1 MNNINK
7 LIFIAAFMGI
17 LLGLIIKFFPNLFFV
32 DYLLIITDLVG
43 QIFIKSLKM
52 ILVPLVFFS
61 IVVGVSNLGKGKNSS
76 LIWKSTFLY
85 FIITM
90 SMAIT
95 LALVVMN
102 IVQPGLGLSIEAW
115 QLVNSSLPET
125 MTIPEFFKQ
134 FLLSLFENPFN
145 SLASG
150 KILPLIIFSIIIGIA
165 LNDKQG
171 KFKAA
176 KDIFTSFYEVM
187 LKIVHWLML
196 FAPLGIFALLVNMV
210 VNQNTELFSQLGIFI
225 FTVIFLIMFHGLV
238 VLPTILFFLT
248 KITPIHLWREGRP
261 AFITAFAT
269 SSSAATLPITLSV
282 ANDNFKTS
290 KAVSTFV
297 LPLGATMNMDGTA
310 LYEAAAALFI
320 ANLVGMDLTLAQQ
333 LILFFTAMVASIG
346 APGIPSAGMVTMA
359 MVLQVLGLPLEALAI
374 LLPMDRLIDTFRT
387 TINVEGDLVGTL
399 IVHKITQS

>member
-43 QIFIKSLKM
+43 RIFIKSLKM

-102 IVQPGLGLSIEAW
+102 IVQPGLGLNIEAW

-290 KAVSTFV
+290 KTVSTFV

-399 IVHKITQS
+399 IVHKITKS

>member
-43 QIFIKSLKM
+43 RIFIKSLKM

-399 IVHKITQS
+399 IVHKITKS

>member
-1 MNNINK
+1 MKNVNK
-7 LIFIAAFMGI
+7 MIFMGAGTGI
-17 LLGLIIKFFPNLFFV
+17 LLGLLIKFFPNLFFV
-32 DYLLIITDLVG
+32 DYLLITTDLVG

-61 IVVGVSNLGKGKNSS
+61 IVVGVSNLGGGKNSS

-85 FIITM
+85 FMITM
-90 SMAIT
+90 SIAII

-102 IVQPGLGLSIEAW
+102 IVQPGVGLSIESW
-115 QLVNSSLPET
+115 KLVDNKLPST
-125 MTIPEFFKQ
+125 MTISEFFKN
-134 FLLSLFENPFN
+134 FLLSLFENPFH
-145 SLASG
+145 SLSSG
-150 KILPLIIFSIIIGIA
+150 KILPLIVFSIIIGVA
-165 LNDKQG
+165 LNDRKG
-171 KFKAA
+171 NFTAA
-176 KDIFTSFYEVM
+176 KDIFTSLYEVM
-187 LKIVHWLML
+187 LKIVHWLMI
-196 FAPLGIFALLVNMV
+196 FAPLGVFALLVNMV
-210 VNQNTELFSQLGIFI
+210 VSQDMDLFTQLGIFI
-225 FTVIFLIMFHGLV
+225 FTVIFLILFHGIV
-238 VLPTILFFLT
+238 ILPTILFILT
-248 KITPIHLWREGRP
+248 KITPMHLWTEGRP

-269 SSSAATLPITLSV
+269 SSSAATLPITLNV
-282 ANDNFKTS
+282 ANNNFNAS
-290 KAVSTFV
+290 KGVSNFV

-320 ANLVGMDLTLAQQ
+320 ANLVGMDLSLAQQ

-399 IVHKITQS
+399 IVDKLAKP

>member
-290 KAVSTFV
+290 KGVSNFV

-320 ANLVGMDLTLAQQ
+320 ANLVGMDLSLAQQ
-333 LILFFTAMVASIG
+333 LILFLTAMVASIG

-387 TINVEGDLVGTL
+387 TINVEGDLVGAL
-399 IVHKITQS
+399 IVDKIIKP

>member
-1 MNNINK
+1 MKNTNK
-7 LIFIAAFMGI
+7 MIFIAAAMGI
-17 LLGLIIKFFPNLFFV
+17 LIGLLIKFSPNLFFV
-32 DYLLIITDLVG
+32 DYLLVVTDLVG
-43 QIFIKSLKM
+43 KIFIKSLKM

-61 IVVGVSNLGKGKNSS
+61 IVVGVSNLGGGKNSS

-85 FIITM
+85 FMVTM
-90 SMAIT
+90 SIAIT

-102 IVQPGLGLSIEAW
+102 IVQPGIGLSIESW
-115 QLVNSSLPET
+115 QSVNNNLPAT
-125 MTIPEFFKQ
+125 MTISEFFKQ
-134 FLLSLFENPFN
+134 FLLSLFENPFH

-150 KILPLIIFSIIIGIA
+150 KILPLIVFSIIIGIA
-165 LNDKQG
+165 LNDTKVS
-171 KFKAA
+171 FKAA
-176 KDIFTSFYEVM
+176 KDVFTSLYEVM

-196 FAPLGIFALLVNMV
+196 FAPFGVFALLVNMV
-210 VNQNTELFSQLGIFI
+210 VSQDMNLFSQLGIFI
-225 FTVIFLIMFHGLV
+225 FTVIFLILFHGV
-238 VLPTILFFLT
+238 VILPAILFFLT
-248 KITPIHLWREGRP
+248 KITPMNLWREGKP

-290 KAVSTFV
+290 KGVSNFV

-399 IVHKITQS
+399 IVDKVTKP

>member
-102 IVQPGLGLSIEAW
+102 IVQPGLGLNIEAW
-115 QLVNSSLPET
+115 QLVNSNLPET

-399 IVHKITQS
+399 IVHKITKS

>member
-102 IVQPGLGLSIEAW
+102 IVQPGLGLSIETW

-399 IVHKITQS
+399 IVHKITKS

>member
-7 LIFIAAFMGI
+7 LIFIAAFAGI
-17 LLGLIIKFFPNLFFV
+17 LVGLITKFSPNLFFV
-32 DYLLIITDLVG
+32 DYLLVATDLLG
-43 QIFIKSLKM
+43 KIFIKSLKM

-61 IVVGVSNLGKGKNSS
+61 IIVGVSNLGRGKNSS

-85 FIITM
+85 FVTTM
-90 SMAIT
+90 SIAII

-102 IVQPGLGLSIEAW
+102 IVQPGAGLIIDSW
-115 QLVNSSLPET
+115 QSVNDTVTNT

-134 FLLSLFENPFN
+134 FLLSLFENPFH

-150 KILPLIIFSIIIGIA
+150 KILPLIVFSIIIGIA
-165 LNDKQG
+165 LNDKKD

-176 KDIFTSFYEVM
+176 KNVFTSLYEVM

-196 FAPLGIFALLVNMV
+196 FAPLGIFALLVNMIV
-210 VNQNTELFSQLGIFI
+210 SQDAELFSQLGIFI

-238 VLPTILFFLT
+238 ILPTILYLLT
-248 KITPIHLWREGRP
+248 KISPIHLWSEGRP

-269 SSSAATLPITLSV
+269 SSSAATLPITLNI
-282 ANDNFKTS
+282 ANNNFKTD
-290 KAVSTFV
+290 KGVSNFV

-320 ANLVGMDLTLAQQ
+320 ANLVGMDLSLAQQ
-333 LILFFTAMVASIG
+333 LILFLTAMVASIG

-387 TINVEGDLVGTL
+387 TINVEGDLVGAL
-399 IVHKITQS
+399 IVDKIIKP

>member
-32 DYLLIITDLVG
+32 DYLLIITDLIG

-399 IVHKITQS
+399 IVHKITKS

>member
-1 MNNINK
+1 MKNTNK
-7 LIFIAAFMGI
+7 MIFIAAAAGI
-17 LLGLIIKFFPNLFFV
+17 FIGLLIKFFPNLFFV
-32 DYLLIITDLVG
+32 EYLLVVTDLVG
-43 QIFIKSLKM
+43 KIFIKSLKM
-52 ILVPLVFFS
+52 ILVPLIFFS
-61 IVVGVSNLGKGKNSS
+61 IVVGVSNLGGGKNSS

-85 FIITM
+85 FMITM
-90 SMAIT
+90 SIAIT
-95 LALVVMN
+95 LALIVMN
-102 IVQPGLGLSIEAW
+102 IVQPGVGLSIESW
-115 QLVNSSLPET
+115 QSVNNNLPAT
-125 MTIPEFFKQ
+125 MTISEFFKQ
-134 FLLSLFENPFN
+134 FLLSLFENPFH

-150 KILPLIIFSIIIGIA
+150 KILPLIVFSIIIGVA
-165 LNDKQG
+165 LNDRQG
-171 KFKAA
+171 SFKAA
-176 KDIFTSFYEVM
+176 KDVFTSLYEVM

-196 FAPLGIFALLVNMV
+196 FAPFGVFALLVNMV
-210 VNQNTELFSQLGIFI
+210 VSQDMDLFSQLGIFI
-225 FTVIFLIMFHGLV
+225 FTVIFLILFHGV
-238 VLPTILFFLT
+238 VILPAILFFLT
-248 KITPIHLWREGRP
+248 KITPINLWREGKP

-290 KAVSTFV
+290 KGVSNFV

-387 TINVEGDLVGTL
+387 TINVEGDLVGAL
-399 IVHKITQS
+399 IVDKITKP

>member
-1 MNNINK
+1 MMNTNK
-7 LIFIAAFMGI
+7 MIFIAAAMGI
-17 LLGLIIKFFPNLFFV
+17 FLGLLIKFFPNLFFV
-32 DYLLIITDLVG
+32 EYLLVMTDLVG
-43 QIFIKSLKM
+43 KIFIKSLKM

-61 IVVGVSNLGKGKNSS
+61 IVVGVSNLGRGKNSS

-85 FIITM
+85 FMVTM
-90 SMAIT
+90 SIAIT
-95 LALVVMN
+95 LALIVMN
-102 IVQPGLGLSIEAW
+102 IVQPGVGLSIESW
-115 QLVNSSLPET
+115 QSVNNNLPAT
-125 MTIPEFFKQ
+125 MTISEFFKQ
-134 FLLSLFENPFN
+134 FLLSLFENPFH

-150 KILPLIIFSIIIGIA
+150 KILPLIVFSIIIGVA
-165 LNDKQG
+165 LNDRQG
-171 KFKAA
+171 SFKAA
-176 KDIFTSFYEVM
+176 KDVFTSLYEVM

-196 FAPLGIFALLVNMV
+196 FAPFGVFALLVNMV
-210 VNQNTELFSQLGIFI
+210 VSQDMDLFSQLGLFI
-225 FTVIFLIMFHGLV
+225 FTVIFLILFHGV
-238 VLPTILFFLT
+238 VILPTILFSLT
-248 KITPIHLWREGRP
+248 KITPINLWREGKP

-290 KAVSTFV
+290 KGVSNFV

-359 MVLQVLGLPLEALAI
+359 MVLQVVGLPLEALAI

-387 TINVEGDLVGTL
+387 TINVEGDLVGAL
-399 IVHKITQS
+399 IVDKITKP

>member
-399 IVHKITQS
+399 IVHKITKS

>member
-1 MNNINK
+1 MNTTNK
-7 LIFIAAFMGI
+7 YILIAALSGI
-17 LLGLIIKFFPNLFFV
+17 FLGLFLKFFPDLFFNQSI
-32 DYLLIITDLVG
+32 LELTDLVG
-43 QIFIKSLKM
+43 KLFIKSLKM

-61 IVVGVSNLGKGKNSS
+61 IVVGVSNLGGGKNSS

-85 FIITM
+85 FMVTM
-90 SMAIT
+90 SIAIT
-95 LALVVMN
+95 LALIVMN
-102 IVQPGLGLSIEAW
+102 IVQPGVGLSIESW
-115 QLVNSSLPET
+115 QSVNNNLPAT
-125 MTIPEFFKQ
+125 MTISEFFKQ
-134 FLLSLFENPFN
+134 FLLSLFENPFH

-150 KILPLIIFSIIIGIA
+150 KILPLIVFSIIIGVA
-165 LNDKQG
+165 LNDRQG
-171 KFKAA
+171 SFKAA
-176 KDIFTSFYEVM
+176 KDVFTSLYEVM

-196 FAPLGIFALLVNMV
+196 FAPFGVFALLVNMV
-210 VNQNTELFSQLGIFI
+210 VSQDMDLFSQLGIFI
-225 FTVIFLIMFHGLV
+225 FTVIFLILFHGV
-238 VLPTILFFLT
+238 VILPTILFSLT
-248 KITPIHLWREGRP
+248 KITPINLWREGKP

-290 KAVSTFV
+290 KGVSNFV

-387 TINVEGDLVGTL
+387 TINVEGDLVGAL
-399 IVHKITQS
+399 IVDKITKP

>member
-1 MNNINK
+1 MMNTNK
-7 LIFIAAFMGI
+7 MIFIAAAMGI
-17 LLGLIIKFFPNLFFV
+17 FLGLLIKFFPNLFFV
-32 DYLLIITDLVG
+32 EYLLVMTDLVG
-43 QIFIKSLKM
+43 KIFIKSLKM

-61 IVVGVSNLGKGKNSS
+61 IVVGVSNLGRGKNSS

-85 FIITM
+85 FMVTM
-90 SMAIT
+90 SIAIT
-95 LALVVMN
+95 LALIVMN
-102 IVQPGLGLSIEAW
+102 IVQPGVGLSIESW
-115 QLVNSSLPET
+115 QSVNNNLPAT
-125 MTIPEFFKQ
+125 MTISEFFKQ
-134 FLLSLFENPFN
+134 FLLSLFENPFH

-150 KILPLIIFSIIIGIA
+150 KILPLIVFSIIVGVA
-165 LNDKQG
+165 LNDRQG
-171 KFKAA
+171 SFKAA
-176 KDIFTSFYEVM
+176 KDVFTSLYEVM

-196 FAPLGIFALLVNMV
+196 LAPFGVFALLVNMV
-210 VNQNTELFSQLGIFI
+210 VSQDMDLFSQLGIFI
-225 FTVIFLIMFHGLV
+225 FTVIFLILFHGV
-238 VLPTILFFLT
+238 VILPTILFFLT
-248 KITPIHLWREGRP
+248 KITPINLWREGKP

-290 KAVSTFV
+290 KGVSNFV

-359 MVLQVLGLPLEALAI
+359 MVLQVVGLPLEALAI

-387 TINVEGDLVGTL
+387 TINVEGDLVGAL
-399 IVHKITQS
+399 IVDKITKP

>member
-1 MNNINK
+1 MMNTNK
-7 LIFIAAFMGI
+7 MIFIAAAMGI
-17 LLGLIIKFFPNLFFV
+17 FLGLLIKFFPNLFFV
-32 DYLLIITDLVG
+32 EYLLVMTDLVG
-43 QIFIKSLKM
+43 KIFIKSLKM

-61 IVVGVSNLGKGKNSS
+61 IVVGVSNLGRGKNSS

-85 FIITM
+85 FMVTM
-90 SMAIT
+90 SIAIT
-95 LALVVMN
+95 LALIVMN
-102 IVQPGLGLSIEAW
+102 IVQPGVGLSIESW
-115 QLVNSSLPET
+115 QSVNNNLPAT
-125 MTIPEFFKQ
+125 MTISEFFKQ
-134 FLLSLFENPFN
+134 FLLSLFENPFH

-150 KILPLIIFSIIIGIA
+150 KILPLIVFSIIIGVA
-165 LNDKQG
+165 LNDRQG
-171 KFKAA
+171 SFKAA
-176 KDIFTSFYEVM
+176 KDVFTSLYEVM

-196 FAPLGIFALLVNMV
+196 FAPFGVFALLVNMV
-210 VNQNTELFSQLGIFI
+210 VSQDMDLFSQLGIFI
-225 FTVIFLIMFHGLV
+225 FTVIFLILFHGV
-238 VLPTILFFLT
+238 VILPTILFFLT
-248 KITPIHLWREGRP
+248 KITPMNLLREGKP

-290 KAVSTFV
+290 KGVSNFV

-387 TINVEGDLVGTL
+387 TINVEGDLVGAL
-399 IVHKITQS
+399 IVDKITKP

>member
-1 MNNINK
+1 MMNTNK
-7 LIFIAAFMGI
+7 MIFIAAAMGI
-17 LLGLIIKFFPNLFFV
+17 FLGLLIKFFPNLFFV
-32 DYLLIITDLVG
+32 EYLLVMTDLVG
-43 QIFIKSLKM
+43 KIFIKSLKM

-61 IVVGVSNLGKGKNSS
+61 IVVGVSNLGRGKNSS

-85 FIITM
+85 FMVTM
-90 SMAIT
+90 SIAIT
-95 LALVVMN
+95 LALIVMN
-102 IVQPGLGLSIEAW
+102 IVQPGVGLSIESW
-115 QLVNSSLPET
+115 QSVNNNLPAT
-125 MTIPEFFKQ
+125 MTISEFFKQ
-134 FLLSLFENPFN
+134 FLLSLFENPFH

-150 KILPLIIFSIIIGIA
+150 KILPLIVFSIIIGVA
-165 LNDKQG
+165 LNDRQG
-171 KFKAA
+171 SFKAA
-176 KDIFTSFYEVM
+176 KDVFTSLYEVM

-196 FAPLGIFALLVNMV
+196 FAPFGVFALLVNMV
-210 VNQNTELFSQLGIFI
+210 VSQDMDLFSQLGIFI
-225 FTVIFLIMFHGLV
+225 FTVIFLILFHGV
-238 VLPTILFFLT
+238 VILPTILFSLT
-248 KITPIHLWREGRP
+248 KITPINLWREGKP

-290 KAVSTFV
+290 KGVSNFV

-359 MVLQVLGLPLEALAI
+359 MVLQVVGLPLEALAI

-387 TINVEGDLVGTL
+387 TINVEGDLVGAL
-399 IVHKITQS
+399 IVDKITKP

>member
-32 DYLLIITDLVG
+32 DYLLIITDLIG

-187 LKIVHWLML
+187 LKIVHWIML

-399 IVHKITQS
+399 IVHKITKS

>member
-1 MNNINK
+1 MININR
-7 LIFIAAFMGI
+7 LIFIAAFLGI
-17 LLGLIIKFFPNLFFV
+17 FLGLIINFLPNLFFV
-32 DYLLIITDLVG
+32 DHLLVITDLVG

-76 LIWKSTFLY
+76 LIWKSTLLY
-85 FIITM
+85 FVATM
-90 SMAIT
+90 SIAIT

-102 IVQPGLGLSIEAW
+102 IIQPGIGLTIESW
-115 QLVNSSLPET
+115 QLINSNPSDT
-125 MTIPEFFKQ
+125 MTIPEFLKQ
-134 FLLSLFENPFN
+134 FLLSLFVNPFD

-165 LNDKQG
+165 LNDKNI

-176 KDIFTSFYEVM
+176 KDIFTSLYEVM
-187 LKIVHWLML
+187 LKVVHWIML
-196 FAPLGIFALLVNMV
+196 FAPFGIFALLVNMV
-210 VNQNTELFSQLGIFI
+210 VNQNIELFSQLGIFI
-225 FTVIFLIMFHGLV
+225 FTVIFLIMFHGLII
-238 VLPTILFFLT
+238 LPVILFFLT
-248 KITPIHLWREGRP
+248 KITPLYLWKEGRP

-269 SSSAATLPITLSV
+269 SSSAATLPITLNV
-282 ANDNFKTS
+282 ANDSFKTS
-290 KAVSTFV
+290 KEVSNFV

-387 TINVEGDLVGTL
+387 TINVEGDLVGAL
-399 IVHKITQS
+399 IINKITKS

>member
-102 IVQPGLGLSIEAW
+102 IVQPGLGLNIEAW

>member
-102 IVQPGLGLSIEAW
+102 IVQPGLGLNIEAW

-399 IVHKITQS
+399 IVHKITKS

>member
-1 MNNINK
+1 MKNTNK
-7 LIFIAAFMGI
+7 MIFIAATTGI
-17 LLGLIIKFFPNLFFV
+17 LIGLLIKFSPNLFFV
-32 DYLLIITDLVG
+32 DYLLVVTDLVG
-43 QIFIKSLKM
+43 KIFIKSLKM

-61 IVVGVSNLGKGKNSS
+61 IVVGVSNLGGGKNSS

-85 FIITM
+85 FMITM
-90 SMAIT
+90 SIAIT

-102 IVQPGLGLSIEAW
+102 IVQPGVGLSIESW
-115 QLVNSSLPET
+115 QSVNNNLPAT
-125 MTIPEFFKQ
+125 MTISEFFKQ
-134 FLLSLFENPFN
+134 FLLSLFENPFH

-150 KILPLIIFSIIIGIA
+150 KILPLIVFSIIIGVA
-165 LNDKQG
+165 LNDRKG
-171 KFKAA
+171 SFKAA
-176 KDIFTSFYEVM
+176 KDVFTSLYEVM

-196 FAPLGIFALLVNMV
+196 FAPFGVFALLVNMV
-210 VNQNTELFSQLGIFI
+210 VSQDMDLFSQLGIFI
-225 FTVIFLIMFHGLV
+225 FTVIFLILFHGV
-238 VLPTILFFLT
+238 VILPAILFFLT
-248 KITPIHLWREGRP
+248 KITPMNLWRDGKP

-282 ANDNFKTS
+282 ANDNFKTT
-290 KAVSTFV
+290 KGVSNFV

-387 TINVEGDLVGTL
+387 TINVEGDLVGAL
-399 IVHKITQS
+399 IVDKITKP

>member
-1 MNNINK
+1 MKNTNK
-7 LIFIAAFMGI
+7 MIFIAATTGI
-17 LLGLIIKFFPNLFFV
+17 LIGLLIKFSPNLFFV
-32 DYLLIITDLVG
+32 DYLLVVTDLVG
-43 QIFIKSLKM
+43 KIFIKSLKM

-61 IVVGVSNLGKGKNSS
+61 IVVGVSNLGGGKNSS

-85 FIITM
+85 FMITM
-90 SMAIT
+90 SIAIT

-102 IVQPGLGLSIEAW
+102 IVQPGVGLSIESW
-115 QLVNSSLPET
+115 QSVNNNLPAT
-125 MTIPEFFKQ
+125 MTISEFFKQ
-134 FLLSLFENPFN
+134 FLLSLFENPFH

-150 KILPLIIFSIIIGIA
+150 KILPLIVFSIIIGVA
-165 LNDKQG
+165 LNDRKG
-171 KFKAA
+171 SFKAA
-176 KDIFTSFYEVM
+176 KDVFTSLYEVM

-196 FAPLGIFALLVNMV
+196 FAPFGVFALLVNMV
-210 VNQNTELFSQLGIFI
+210 VSQDMDLFSQLGIFI
-225 FTVIFLIMFHGLV
+225 FTVIFLILFHGV
-238 VLPTILFFLT
+238 VILPAILFFLT
-248 KITPIHLWREGRP
+248 KITPMNLWRDGKP

-282 ANDNFKTS
+282 ANDNFKTT
-290 KAVSTFV
+290 KGVSNFV

-399 IVHKITQS
+399 IVDKITKP

>member
-1 MNNINK
+1 MNTTNK
-7 LIFIAAFMGI
+7 YILIAALSGI
-17 LLGLIIKFFPNLFFV
+17 FLGLFLKFFPDLFFNQSI
-32 DYLLIITDLVG
+32 LELTDLVG
-43 QIFIKSLKM
+43 KLFIKSLKM

-61 IVVGVSNLGKGKNSS
+61 IVVCVSNLGGGKNSS

-85 FIITM
+85 FMVTM
-90 SMAIT
+90 SIAIT
-95 LALVVMN
+95 LALIVMN
-102 IVQPGLGLSIEAW
+102 IVQPGVGLSIESW
-115 QLVNSSLPET
+115 QSVNNNLPAT
-125 MTIPEFFKQ
+125 MTISEFFKQ
-134 FLLSLFENPFN
+134 FLLSLFENPFH

-150 KILPLIIFSIIIGIA
+150 KILPLIVFSIIVGVA
-165 LNDKQG
+165 LNDRQG
-171 KFKAA
+171 SFKAA
-176 KDIFTSFYEVM
+176 KDVFTSLYEVM

-196 FAPLGIFALLVNMV
+196 FAPFGVFALLVNMV
-210 VNQNTELFSQLGIFI
+210 VSQDMDLFSQLGIFI
-225 FTVIFLIMFHGLV
+225 FTVIFLILFHGV
-238 VLPTILFFLT
+238 VILPTILFFLT
-248 KITPIHLWREGRP
+248 KITPINLWREGKP

-290 KAVSTFV
+290 KGVSNFV

-387 TINVEGDLVGTL
+387 TINVEGDLVGAL
-399 IVHKITQS
+399 IVDKITKP

>member
-1 MNNINK
+1 MKNTNK
-7 LIFIAAFMGI
+7 MIFIAAAMGI
-17 LLGLIIKFFPNLFFV
+17 LIGLLIKFSPNLFFV
-32 DYLLIITDLVG
+32 DYLLVVTDLVG
-43 QIFIKSLKM
+43 KIFIKSLKM

-61 IVVGVSNLGKGKNSS
+61 IVVGVSNLGGGKNSS

-85 FIITM
+85 FMVTM
-90 SMAIT
+90 SIAIT
-95 LALVVMN
+95 LALIVMN
-102 IVQPGLGLSIEAW
+102 IVQPGVGLTIESW
-115 QLVNSSLPET
+115 QSVNNNLPPT
-125 MTIPEFFKQ
+125 MTILEFFKQ

-150 KILPLIIFSIIIGIA
+150 KILPLIAFSIIIGVA
-165 LNDKQG
+165 LNDRQG
-171 KFKAA
+171 NFKVA
-176 KDIFTSFYEVM
+176 KDVFTSLYEVM

-196 FAPLGIFALLVNMV
+196 FAPFGVFALLVNMV
-210 VNQNTELFSQLGIFI
+210 VNQDMDLFSQLGIFI
-225 FTVIFLIMFHGLV
+225 FTVIFLILFHGV
-238 VLPTILFFLT
+238 VILPTILFFLT
-248 KITPIHLWREGRP
+248 KITPMNLLREGKP

-290 KAVSTFV
+290 KGVSNFV

-387 TINVEGDLVGTL
+387 TINVEGDLVGAL
-399 IVHKITQS
+399 IVDKITKP

>member
-1 MNNINK
+1 MKNTNK
-7 LIFIAAFMGI
+7 MIFIAAMTGI
-17 LLGLIIKFFPNLFFV
+17 SIGLLIKFFPNLFFV
-32 DYLLIITDLVG
+32 DYLLVMTDLVG
-43 QIFIKSLKM
+43 KIFIKSLKM
-52 ILVPLVFFS
+52 ILVPLVFLS
-61 IVVGVSNLGKGKNSS
+61 IVVGVSNLGGGKNSS

-85 FIITM
+85 FMITM
-90 SMAIT
+90 SIAIT

-102 IVQPGLGLSIEAW
+102 IVQPGVGLSIESW
-115 QLVNSSLPET
+115 QSIDNNLPAT
-125 MTIPEFFKQ
+125 MTIAEFFKQ
-134 FLLSLFENPFN
+134 FLLSLFENPFH

-150 KILPLIIFSIIIGIA
+150 KILPLIVFSIIIGAA
-165 LNDKQG
+165 LNDRQG
-171 KFKAA
+171 SFRAA
-176 KDIFTSFYEVM
+176 KDVFTSLYEVM

-196 FAPLGIFALLVNMV
+196 FAPFGVFALLVNMV
-210 VNQNTELFSQLGIFI
+210 VSQDMGLFSQLGIFI
-225 FTVIFLIMFHGLV
+225 FTVIFLILFHGV
-238 VLPTILFFLT
+238 VILPTILFFLT
-248 KITPIHLWREGRP
+248 KITPMSLWREGKP

-290 KAVSTFV
+290 KGVSNFV

-387 TINVEGDLVGTL
+387 SINVEGDLVGTL
-399 IVHKITQS
+399 IVDKITKL

>member
-1 MNNINK
+1 
-7 LIFIAAFMGI
+7 MGI

-102 IVQPGLGLSIEAW
+102 IVQPGLGLNIEAW
-115 QLVNSSLPET
+115 QLVNSNLPET

-399 IVHKITQS
+399 IVHKITKS